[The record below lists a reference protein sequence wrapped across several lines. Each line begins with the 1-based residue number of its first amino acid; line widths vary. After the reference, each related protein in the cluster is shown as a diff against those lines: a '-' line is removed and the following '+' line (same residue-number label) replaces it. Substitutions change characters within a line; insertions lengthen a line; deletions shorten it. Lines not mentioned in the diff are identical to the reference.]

1 MIIGASEFNVTA
13 SPNPTRNIVQL
24 KINGQINRK
33 LNYLL
38 TDMNGKVLMKATISN
53 SVTPINL
60 GNLSQGMYSLKIAE
74 GEKTIQSF
82 KIIKQ

>member
-1 MIIGASEFNVTA
+1 
-13 SPNPTRNIVQL
+13 
-24 KINGQINRK
+24 
-33 LNYLL
+33 
-38 TDMNGKVLMKATISN
+38 MNGKVLMKATISN